1 MRAVYPAETPPCSWR
16 PFAAGRVIGW
26 RRTTQRHCHSRVVFV
41 TPLLR
46 ARFFEPR
53 ARVAILSGGFGYGLY
68 EGSSVLQNGV
78 ANAEIHRSVATAQ
91 FGGGI
96 DVRSR
101 LKLLFRIGF
110 KGEVRD
116 FYTSAFQFSEH
127 SSTMSPSRE
136 DSLSTISRL
145 RQGSPLVNMEDRM
158 LDRLADHKRK
168 CQHRSH
174 EGNGNAEFLTQR
186 HWLLSPASGRPV
198 SGTPGVP
205 QYQ

>member
-1 MRAVYPAETPPCSWR
+1 MRAVYPAETPPCSWS

-26 RRTTQRHCHSRVVFV
+26 RRTTQRHCHSRVVICNAFV
-41 TPLLR
+41 ASPV
-46 ARFFEPR
+46 FEPR
-53 ARVAILSGGFGYGLY
+53 ARVAILSGGFGNGLY
-68 EGSSVLQNGV
+68 EGSSVLQHGV

-127 SSTMSPSRE
+127 GSTMSPSRE
-136 DSLSTISRL
+136 DSLST
-145 RQGSPLVNMEDRM
+145 
-158 LDRLADHKRK
+158 K
-168 CQHRSH
+168 
-174 EGNGNAEFLTQR
+174 
-186 HWLLSPASGRPV
+186 PASARIATSEHGRSDARSPRRPQAQV
-198 SGTPGVP
+198 STQKPRG
-205 QYQ
+205 